1 MKIWTSYGSEHS
13 MNLVLIGR
21 FKHAR
26 DAEHVEDLIQKLAVQ
41 AGKDETYSVS
51 HTGPDEQRFSDEM
64 LKMLMDLKVYTLGP
78 GEIEQ
83 FVSDHSL
90 ERTDATITVT
100 TDEADVSAFIKLFVD
115 AGGRVEVFSAHDY
128 NPEE

>member
-1 MKIWTSYGSEHS
+1 

-26 DAEHVEDLIQKLAVQ
+26 DAEHVEDLIKKLTDQ
-41 AGKDETYSVS
+41 AQKDEASMLS
-51 HTGPDEQRFSDEM
+51 LAEPEDQRFSAEM
-64 LKMLMDLKVYTLGP
+64 RQVLIGLEVHSLSP

-90 ERTDATITVT
+90 ERIDAVITIR

-115 AGGRVEVFSAHDY
+115 AGGRVEVFSAHHHSTD
-128 NPEE
+128 E